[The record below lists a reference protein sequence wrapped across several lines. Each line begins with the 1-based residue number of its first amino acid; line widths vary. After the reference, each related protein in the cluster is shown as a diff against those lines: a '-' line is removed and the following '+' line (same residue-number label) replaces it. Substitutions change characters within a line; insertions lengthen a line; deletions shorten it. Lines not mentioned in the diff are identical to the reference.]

1 MASVRVKFRPSTQEG
16 REGTIYYQVIHN
28 RVVRQ
33 IKTDHRIFA
42 DEWDDKSGTVI
53 IASNSRSSIL
63 LSNKEQINRAVK
75 RLNAIID
82 RLENSNSGFTADDIV
97 REYWESIES
106 QSFTRFME
114 GVIDRLKKLGKIR
127 RSETYKASFNSFMR
141 FREGK
146 DVLLDEIN
154 SDLIMEYEYYLKARG
169 VTMNT
174 ISFYMRNLRAVY
186 NCAVMKGLSE
196 QSRPFKDVYTGIDKT
211 VKRAIPLE
219 VIKKIKEL
227 DLSSSPT
234 LDFARDM
241 FLFSFYTR
249 GMSFIDMAYLRKSD
263 LKNGILSYRRKKTG
277 QKLYIKWEACMQGI
291 VEKHASKSMEYLLPI
306 ISDSSSRRRKQYEN
320 ALRLVNHKLK
330 QIAEILCLSVPLTT
344 YVARHSWASI
354 AKTKNIPLAVISE
367 GMGHD
372 SETTTQIYLASLDT
386 SIIDRANELILNDL

>member
-1 MASVRVKFRPSTQEG
+1 
-16 REGTIYYQVIHN
+16 
-28 RVVRQ
+28 
-33 IKTDHRIFA
+33 
-42 DEWDDKSGTVI
+42 
-53 IASNSRSSIL
+53 
-63 LSNKEQINRAVK
+63 
-75 RLNAIID
+75 
-82 RLENSNSGFTADDIV
+82 
-97 REYWESIES
+97 
-106 QSFTRFME
+106 
-114 GVIDRLKKLGKIR
+114 
-127 RSETYKASFNSFMR
+127 
-141 FREGK
+141 
-146 DVLLDEIN
+146 
-154 SDLIMEYEYYLKARG
+154 
-169 VTMNT
+169 MNT